1 MSGYDEEDEVER
13 YENGK
18 ALAVEFC
25 ENTTAHG
32 LNRIV
37 GAERWWGKLFWSV
50 LFVGLFSYMLVQE
63 IEIVTDFLG
72 WPVSTTIFVET
83 AQNQQFPAV
92 TICNQ
97 NRIKASL
104 AAQSVKYSTL
114 PAIDK
119 SMCAC
124 RYVGGVSG
132 GASGRRRKKRSLIPE
147 IITNSLVLKDVHEC
161 AQTADEIDFAELPKY
176 RVNAYKKRFKR
187 EIQLLNQDIE
197 DNNLQDQ
204 FPDEF
209 SKLNHLHYMLTEPGR
224 DILLSEQEIIE
235 KYQKDQKLR
244 KRRTTFLKTADQVVD
259 EFDYSQYVK
268 NSTDWWGFLN
278 VTDAK
283 DYGDIANLATVT
295 KADTKLLGHPPD
307 EFIISCNFDQNEK
320 CSYRDFQQFQHRRYG
335 NCYTFNTGA
344 IQGQSQTR
352 QTSRFGSEYGLTLVL
367 FIHQDEYV
375 GLFTQEAGVRVA
387 IHNPE
392 NVPFPESHGFNAG
405 PGTNTNF
412 NIRINQNIRSP
423 DPYGNCTEQNQIEN
437 NVYDGRYSFLGCNK
451 ACIQS
456 TLKEEC
462 GCIDDINTLFTDV
475 PICDILD
482 RTQVRCREKI
492 NTMFE
497 NDELACN
504 CVQRCQETSYS
515 VQYSTTKWPSDKY
528 EGYLFSALSHVPII
542 QDVLVEG
549 IEQTLKNVV
558 KLQFTFEELNVQTI
572 EESPKYTN
580 IDLFSSVGGLLGL
593 YVGISIVTVFE
604 FLDFVIKLAINCF
617 CGGPSKGDS
626 SGTTRIA
633 TPHKID
639 PQYGIM

>member
-132 GASGRRRKKRSLIPE
+132 GASAGRKRRKKRSLIPE
-147 IITNSLVLKDVHEC
+147 IITNSIVLKDVHEC

-209 SKLNHLHYMLTEPGR
+209 SKLNH
-224 DILLSEQEIIE
+224 
-235 KYQKDQKLR
+235 
-244 KRRTTFLKTADQVVD
+244 
-259 EFDYSQYVK
+259 FD
-268 NSTDWWGFLN
+268 
-278 VTDAK
+278 
-283 DYGDIANLATVT
+283 
-295 KADTKLLGHPPD
+295 P
-307 EFIISCNFDQNEK
+307 
-320 CSYRDFQQFQHRRYG
+320 
-335 NCYTFNTGA
+335 
-344 IQGQSQTR
+344 
-352 QTSRFGSEYGLTLVL
+352 
-367 FIHQDEYV
+367 
-375 GLFTQEAGVRVA
+375 
-387 IHNPE
+387 
-392 NVPFPESHGFNAG
+392 
-405 PGTNTNF
+405 
-412 NIRINQNIRSP
+412 
-423 DPYGNCTEQNQIEN
+423 
-437 NVYDGRYSFLGCNK
+437 
-451 ACIQS
+451 
-456 TLKEEC
+456 
-462 GCIDDINTLFTDV
+462 
-475 PICDILD
+475 
-482 RTQVRCREKI
+482 
-492 NTMFE
+492 
-497 NDELACN
+497 
-504 CVQRCQETSYS
+504 
-515 VQYSTTKWPSDKY
+515 
-528 EGYLFSALSHVPII
+528 
-542 QDVLVEG
+542 
-549 IEQTLKNVV
+549 
-558 KLQFTFEELNVQTI
+558 
-572 EESPKYTN
+572 
-580 IDLFSSVGGLLGL
+580 
-593 YVGISIVTVFE
+593 
-604 FLDFVIKLAINCF
+604 
-617 CGGPSKGDS
+617 
-626 SGTTRIA
+626 
-633 TPHKID
+633 
-639 PQYGIM
+639 